1 MNRKAKLQ
9 RNSNNFFKQFTNI
22 VKGLT
27 KNNQEI
33 VAEIEDSKNQISVLE
48 DTIQDHRNDIEDY
61 KATVANNNKLIN
73 GLETLMAGGNPEA
86 TDSL

>member
-22 VKGLT
+22 IKGLT

-33 VAEIEDSKNQISVLE
+33 VVEIENSNNQILTLE

-61 KATVANNNKLIN
+61 EATVDNNNKLIN
-73 GLETLMAGGNPEA
+73 GLETLMAGGSNQN
-86 TDSL
+86 TDNL